1 MHVTAVI
8 PAAGSGVRM
17 GGAVPKPFLPLGG
30 IPLLARTLLR
40 LARSQVI
47 DAYVLVVPPGT
58 EEICAQSV
66 VAAYRVPGVARI
78 VPGGTVRQASVWA
91 GLQALPPGTDL
102 VLVHDAARPCV
113 PVGVVRATVEAAARD
128 GAAVAAVPAT
138 ETVKEARAD
147 GRVLRTLPRETLWI
161 AQTPQV
167 FARALILEAH
177 AAAAADGFLGTDD
190 AALVERL
197 GRPVTLV
204 PGSAEN
210 IKVTHPA
217 DLEVAARLLVAQG
230 EGGCE

>member
-8 PAAGSGVRM
+8 PAAGTGVRM
-17 GGAVPKPFLPLGG
+17 GGAVPKSFLPLGG
-30 IPLLARTLLR
+30 IPLLACTLLR

-58 EEICAQSV
+58 EETCARTV
-66 VAAYRVPGVARI
+66 VAAYRVPAVARI
-78 VPGGTVRQASVWA
+78 VPGGALRQASVRA
-91 GLQALPPGTDL
+91 GLQALPPGTDV

-113 PVGVVRATVEAAARD
+113 PVGVVRAAVEAAIRE

-138 ETVKEARAD
+138 ETVKEVGAD
-147 GRVLRTLPRETLWI
+147 GRILRTLPREALWI
-161 AQTPQV
+161 AQTPQA

-177 AAAAADGFLGTDD
+177 AAAAADGFQGTDD

-197 GRPVTLV
+197 GRPVALV
-204 PGSAEN
+204 PGSSEN

-217 DLEVAARLLVAQG
+217 DLELAARLLAAQG
-230 EGGCE
+230 EG

>member
-8 PAAGSGVRM
+8 PAAGMGVRM
-17 GGAVPKPFLPLGG
+17 GGAIPKPFLPLGG

-58 EEICAQSV
+58 EETCARTV
-66 VAAYRVPGVARI
+66 VEAHRIPAVARI
-78 VPGGTVRQASVWA
+78 VAGGDVRQTSVWA
-91 GLQALPPGTDL
+91 GLQALPGGTEI

-113 PVGVVRATVEAAARD
+113 PVAVVRAAVATAARD

-138 ETVKEARAD
+138 ETVKEATPD
-147 GRVLRTLPRETLWI
+147 GRVLRTLPRERLWI
-161 AQTPQV
+161 AQTPQA
-167 FARALILEAH
+167 FARTLLLEAH
-177 AAAAADGFLGTDD
+177 AAAAAAGIVATDD

-197 GRPVTLV
+197 GQPVTLV
-204 PGSAEN
+204 RGSAEN

-217 DLEVAARLLVAQG
+217 DLEVAARLLAAQG
-230 EGGCE
+230 EG

>member
-58 EEICAQSV
+58 EETCAQSV
-66 VAAYRVPGVARI
+66 VAAYRLPGVARI

>member
-8 PAAGSGVRM
+8 PAAGTGVRM

-58 EEICAQSV
+58 EETCARIV
-66 VAAYRVPGVARI
+66 VAAHRIPAVAGI
-78 VPGGTVRQASVWA
+78 VAGGDVRQASVRA
-91 GLQALPPGTDL
+91 GLQALPDATE
-102 VLVHDAARPCV
+102 VVVVHDAARPCV
-113 PVGVVRATVEAAARD
+113 PVAVVRATVAAAARD
-128 GAAVAAVPAT
+128 GAALAAVPAT
-138 ETVKEARAD
+138 ETVKEATPD
-147 GRVLRTLPRETLWI
+147 GRVLRTLPRERLWI
-161 AQTPQV
+161 AQTPQA
-167 FARALILEAH
+167 FARALLLEAH
-177 AAAAADGFLGTDD
+177 AAAAAAGVVATDD

-217 DLEVAARLLVAQG
+217 DLEVAARLLAAQG
-230 EGGCE
+230 EG

>member
-8 PAAGSGVRM
+8 PAAGTGVRM
-17 GGAVPKPFLPLGG
+17 GGPVAKPFLLLGG

-47 DAYVLVVPPGT
+47 DAYVLVVPPGS
-58 EEICAQSV
+58 EETCAKAV
-66 VAAYRVPGVARI
+66 VAAYGLPATSRI
-78 VPGGTVRQASVWA
+78 VAGGAVRQASVLA

-113 PVGVVRATVEAAARD
+113 PVCVVRATVEAAARD
-128 GAAVAAVPAT
+128 GAAVAAMPAT
-138 ETVKEARAD
+138 ETVKEARPD
-147 GRVLRTLPRETLWI
+147 GRILRTLPRESLWI
-161 AQTPQV
+161 AQTPQA
-167 FARALILEAH
+167 FARRIILEAH
-177 AAAAADGFLGTDD
+177 AAATADGFLGTDD

-204 PGSAEN
+204 PGSPEN

-217 DLEVAARLLVAQG
+217 DLEVAARLLAAQG
-230 EGGCE
+230 EG

>member
-8 PAAGSGVRM
+8 PAAGTGVRM
-17 GGAVPKPFLPLGG
+17 GGSVAKPFLLVGG

-40 LARSQVI
+40 LACSQVI
-47 DAYVLVVPPGT
+47 DAYVLVVPPGS
-58 EEICAQSV
+58 EETCAKAV
-66 VAAYRVPGVARI
+66 VAAYGLPAASRI
-78 VPGGTVRQASVWA
+78 VPGGAVRQASVRA

-128 GAAVAAVPAT
+128 GAAVAAIPAT
-138 ETVKEARAD
+138 ETVKEAGPD
-147 GRVLRTLPRETLWI
+147 GRIVRTLPRESLWI
-161 AQTPQV
+161 AQTPQA
-167 FARALILEAH
+167 FARSIILEAH
-177 AAAAADGFLGTDD
+177 AAATADGFLGTDD

-204 PGSAEN
+204 PGSPEN

-217 DLEVAARLLVAQG
+217 DLEVAARLLAAQG
-230 EGGCE
+230 EG

>member
-8 PAAGSGVRM
+8 PAAGAGVRM
-17 GGAVPKPFLPLGG
+17 GRTVPKPFLPLGG

-47 DAYVLVVPPGT
+47 DAYILVVPPGT
-58 EEICAQSV
+58 EEACAQSV
-66 VAAYRVPGVARI
+66 VAAYRVPVVARI
-78 VPGGTVRQASVWA
+78 VPGGPVRQASVWA
-91 GLQALPPGTDL
+91 GLQALPSGTDL

-113 PVGVVRATVEAAARD
+113 PVSVVQATVEAAARD
-128 GAAVAAVPAT
+128 GAAVAAIPAT
-138 ETVKEARAD
+138 ETVKEAGAD

-161 AQTPQV
+161 AQTPQA
-167 FARALILEAH
+167 FARALLLEAH
-177 AAAAADGFLGTDD
+177 AAAAADGFVGTDD

-217 DLEVAARLLVAQG
+217 DLEVAARLLAAQG
-230 EGGCE
+230 EG

>member
-8 PAAGSGVRM
+8 PAAGTGVRM
-17 GGAVPKPFLPLGG
+17 GGPVAKPFLLLGG

-47 DAYVLVVPPGT
+47 DAYVLVVPPGS
-58 EEICAQSV
+58 EETCARAV
-66 VAAYRVPGVARI
+66 VAAYGLPAASRI
-78 VPGGTVRQASVWA
+78 VPGGAVRQASVRA

-113 PVGVVRATVEAAARD
+113 PVSVVRATVEAAARD

-147 GRVLRTLPRETLWI
+147 GRVLRTLPRESLWI

-217 DLEVAARLLVAQG
+217 DLEVAARLLAAQG

>member
-8 PAAGSGVRM
+8 PAAGAGVRM
-17 GGAVPKPFLPLGG
+17 GRTVPKPFLPLGG

-47 DAYVLVVPPGT
+47 HAYVLVVPPGT
-58 EEICAQSV
+58 EETCAQSV
-66 VAAYRVPGVARI
+66 VAAYRIPGVARI
-78 VPGGTVRQASVWA
+78 VPGGPLRQASVWA
-91 GLQALPPGTDL
+91 GLQALPSGTDL

-113 PVGVVRATVEAAARD
+113 PVSVVRATVEAAARD
-128 GAAVAAVPAT
+128 GAAVAAMPAT
-138 ETVKEARAD
+138 ETVKEAGAD

-161 AQTPQV
+161 AQTPQA
-167 FARALILEAH
+167 FARALLLEAH
-177 AAAAADGFLGTDD
+177 AAAAADGFVGTDD

-217 DLEVAARLLVAQG
+217 DLEVVARLLAAQG
-230 EGGCE
+230 EG